1 MSITK
6 KALLTAGAAIALAT
20 GLSGGQAQAVPS
32 LPGACTHTLTFTN
45 GNTGSLP
52 ISDIT
57 GGNCVLAQDKLIGNF
72 VNGTTHPLPGGAD
85 VQASLNHL
93 NGQDFHLIGISDSF
107 VSGNTYTFS
116 FEVFDE
122 GFPTHPITELDGDF
136 TQTAGGPSTL
146 TKTTVPPGTGT
157 IDLVKN
163 GVSASGPH
171 QIFYN
176 PGVQDLQISEK
187 LVDNGTIN
195 AIDNTVIEG
204 FPVPEPASLGLLGL
218 GLVGL
223 GVMRRRIKKE

>member
-1 MSITK
+1 MTK
-6 KALLTAGAAIALAT
+6 KALLTAGAVIALST
-20 GLSGGQAQAVPS
+20 GLPGGQAQAQV
-32 LPGACTHTLTFTN
+32 LPGQCSPLDLRVFTD

-52 ISDIT
+52 IGDIS

-72 VNGTTHPLPGGAD
+72 VNGATHPLPLGGD
-85 VQASLNHL
+85 FQASLNILH
-93 NGQDFHLIGISDSF
+93 GQDFHLLGVSDSF
-107 VSGNTYTFS
+107 VAGNTYSFS

-122 GFPTHPITELDGDF
+122 SFPTNPITELDGDF

-146 TKTTVPPGTGT
+146 TKTTVPAGTGT

-163 GVSASGPH
+163 GVTASGPH

-176 PGVQDLQISEK
+176 PGVQDLQISET

-223 GVMRRRIKKE
+223 GVMRRRMKR